1 MEMTINDIIPKS
13 YVDARNLWKGLHTTA
28 HFWDD
33 LIDKD
38 NKNEDVHNVL
48 WFLLVELP
56 TNKFYITNFNV
67 IQPAITHACMTF
79 VASAKL
85 EKNKERLDISHV
97 LRYELGAVLLHIAL
111 IIHGKKF
118 VMDYGD
124 EIYKLIVDDNLED
137 YLKEQENKS

>member
-1 MEMTINDIIPKS
+1 MAMTINDIIPKS

-56 TNKFYITNFNV
+56 TNKFYITKTFDNFF
-67 IQPAITHACMTF
+67 C
-79 VASAKL
+79 
-85 EKNKERLDISHV
+85 
-97 LRYELGAVLLHIAL
+97 
-111 IIHGKKF
+111 
-118 VMDYGD
+118 
-124 EIYKLIVDDNLED
+124 
-137 YLKEQENKS
+137 NKSFTS